1 MYILE
6 IKIDDSVSD
15 TVKEYYKQLE
25 TRDSSDSG
33 IDLIATDD
41 ICVTPLQVGT
51 IDFKIKCQMKNIIT
65 TSAFGKT
72 CDICDT
78 KYYPYYLYPRSSI
91 SKTPLGMANSI
102 GIIDKDYRG
111 SIMAKVRNFSIDTNY
126 NITSGDRLF
135 QICAPDLSPIQMNI
149 VSTLTETSR
158 GEGGFGS
165 TGKTFQYV

>member
-6 IKIDDSVSD
+6 IKIDDSVSNI
-15 TVKEYYKQLE
+15 VKEYYNQLQN
-25 TRDSSDSG
+25 RDSSDSG
-33 IDLIATDD
+33 IDLVAIED
-41 ICVTPLQVGT
+41 ISVKPLQVGT
-51 IDFKIKCQMKNIIT
+51 IDFKIKCQMINIIT
-65 TSAFGKT
+65 TATFGEKGEL
-72 CDICDT
+72 DDS

-111 SIMAKVRNFSIDTNY
+111 NIMAKVRNFSIDDTY

-135 QICAPDLSPIQMNI
+135 QICAPDLSPIKIMI

-165 TGKTFQYV
+165 TGKTLQHV

>member
-6 IKIDDSVSD
+6 IKIDHETSD
-15 TVKEYYKQLE
+15 IVKEYYKHLE
-25 TRDSSDSG
+25 TRESSDSG
-33 IDLIATDD
+33 VDLVAVDD
-41 ICVTPLQVGT
+41 ISINSLEVAT
-51 IDFKIKCQMKNIIT
+51 IDFKIKCQMINLST
-65 TSAFGKT
+65 EGELDGS
-72 CDICDT
+72 

-111 SIMAKVRNFSIDTNY
+111 NIMAKVRNYSINSSY
-126 NITSGDRLF
+126 NIVSGDRLF
-135 QICAPDLSPIQMNI
+135 QICAPDLSPIKIKI

-165 TGKTFQYV
+165 TGKTFQHI